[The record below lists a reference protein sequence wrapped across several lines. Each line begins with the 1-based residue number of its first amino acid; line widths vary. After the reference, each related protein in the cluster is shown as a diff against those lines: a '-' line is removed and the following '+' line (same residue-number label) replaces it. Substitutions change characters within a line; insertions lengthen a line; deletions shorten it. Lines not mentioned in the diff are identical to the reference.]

1 MNTVPSK
8 NVVYFL
14 CSPSLGLLDN
24 WLPVIWSLKEKRKDL
39 KFIIIFP
46 KPNIIDQI
54 HLSNI
59 LIILASKIFD
69 SVVFKN
75 EGGLWLVADTFSIA
89 KMRNNHSTFEWFLL
103 KIIGKLK
110 KWKITEIAGSIIHF
124 GYSIFSRYLNKKFQ
138 FNWQFAKENGLCILY
153 DLSEETKPFNLELM
167 KSFKEVPKFSIQHGI
182 NINEGGVLSN
192 IKRASDGNF
201 RKDVKAY
208 LFSSQERNFYEH
220 KYAIHKSFMKVV
232 GVPRHSPDWVEFI
245 QLNIPK
251 QNNEINSL
259 NNGSIFIISRP
270 GNTIYHPYKRKKK
283 ALENIK
289 RLAWNDLKKNIVIKL
304 HPKEKK
310 EGIYEEV
317 FGIDTYGDKWV
328 YSELHPFV
336 LGKESDFA
344 ISFYSGVVID
354 MLALGVPT
362 IEYLDLRGIPEYDN
376 DESFRDKMDHPVF
389 SFRYMD
395 LVLGASDYKQMKAH
409 VMEIMNDRETV
420 LYRLQATY
428 NELFPQIENI
438 DDKIAQDILDV
449 SAKKYVQK

>member
-1 MNTVPSK
+1 MNKTAPLK

-24 WLPVIWSLKEKRKDL
+24 WLPVIWSLKEKREDL

-46 KPNIIDQI
+46 KPNIVDQI
-54 HLSNI
+54 NLSNI
-59 LIILASKIFD
+59 LIILGAKIFD
-69 SVVFKN
+69 SIVFKS
-75 EGGLWLVADTFSIA
+75 ESGHWLTADTFSMA
-89 KMRNNHSTFEWFLL
+89 KMRNKHSKLEWVLL
-103 KIIGKLK
+103 RVIRKLK
-110 KWKITEIAGSIIHF
+110 KWAITEIVGSIIQY
-124 GYSIFSRYLNKKFQ
+124 GYSKFSKHLNKRYLHD
-138 FNWQFAKENGLCILY
+138 WQFAKKRGACILY
-153 DLSEETKPFNLELM
+153 DVYDESKSYNVELM
-167 KSFKEVPKFSIQHGI
+167 KNFKEVPKFSIQHGI
-182 NINEGGVLSN
+182 NINDGGVLKN
-192 IKRASDGNF
+192 TKKVLDGGY

-208 LFSSQERNFYEH
+208 LFSSKERHFYEH
-220 KYAIHKSFMKVV
+220 KYAIHKSFMEVV
-232 GVPRHSPDWVEFI
+232 GVPRHSPDWMEFI

-270 GNTIYHPYKRKKK
+270 GNSIYHPYKRKKK

-317 FGIDTYGDKWV
+317 FGTDTYGDKWV

-376 DESFRDKMDHPVF
+376 DESLRDKMDHPVF
-389 SFRYMD
+389 SYRHLD
-395 LVLGASDYKQMKAH
+395 LVLGASDYEQMKAH

-420 LYRLQATY
+420 LSRLQATY
-428 NELFPQIENI
+428 NELFPKIENI
-438 DDKIAQDILDV
+438 NDKIAQDILDV
-449 SAKKYVQK
+449 SVKKYV